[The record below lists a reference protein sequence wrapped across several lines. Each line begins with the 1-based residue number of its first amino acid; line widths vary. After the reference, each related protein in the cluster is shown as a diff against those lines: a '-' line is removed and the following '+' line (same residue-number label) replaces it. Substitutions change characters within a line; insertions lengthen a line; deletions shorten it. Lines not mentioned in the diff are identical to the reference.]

1 MSKLLVIGFNLN
13 NMKFTERIVDFN
25 PENRLKDYY
34 DLIDCDCIDIVTLSN
49 DVSVIVDDEG
59 FLKSGNPV
67 FEVKYN
73 GYIHQLAGTMV
84 FVKNV
89 YTNEGIDSAGFNDPE
104 LVDLFLKLK
113 ITMIGVTN

>member
-13 NMKFTERIVDFN
+13 SMKFTERIVDFN
-25 PENRLKDYY
+25 PRNRLKDYY

-89 YTNEGIDSAGFNDPE
+89 YTNEGIDSSGFDNLE
-104 LVDLFLKLK
+104 LCDLLLDLRVK
-113 ITMIGVTN
+113 MIGVTA